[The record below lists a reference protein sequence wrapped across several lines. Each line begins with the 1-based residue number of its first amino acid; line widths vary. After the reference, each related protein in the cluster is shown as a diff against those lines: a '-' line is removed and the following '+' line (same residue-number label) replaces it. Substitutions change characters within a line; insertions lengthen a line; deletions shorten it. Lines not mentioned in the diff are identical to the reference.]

1 MKKSPEE
8 QLKVFRDGTVDLI
21 SEEDLL
27 KKLRTGRVL
36 RIKYGADPSAPDL
49 HLGHTVPL
57 RKLKTI
63 QELGHQIV
71 FLIGDFTARIGDP
84 SARSETRPALSESQ
98 VRENAKT
105 YQEQVFR
112 ILDRSRTEVR
122 YNSEW
127 LDKFKSNDFLLLASR
142 YTVAR
147 LLERDDFSKR
157 YKKGEPIT
165 VLEFLYPLLQGYDS
179 VALKAD
185 VEIGGTDQ
193 KFNLLVGRELQR
205 DWNQDPQA
213 VMTLPLIEGTDGKDK
228 MSKSLGNHIAIQDA
242 ADQMFGKIMSIPD
255 HLIVRYF
262 RYLTGLDGREAASIE
277 EGLKSGLLHPRNT
290 KAKLG
295 RIIVSLYHG
304 EKAAESAE
312 EAFNRLFRDKELPQE
327 IEEIKLSKNHLKGDS
342 VDIVT
347 LLASSGLTASRSEA
361 KRLVEQGGVKV
372 DQKCVS
378 KIDAKIS
385 LQKPVVVQCGK
396 RKFAR
401 IKLKNS

>member
-36 RIKYGADPSAPDL
+36 RIKYGAHPSAPDL

-157 YKKGEPIT
+157 YKKGEPLT
-165 VLEFLYPLLQGYDS
+165 VL
-179 VALKAD
+179 
-185 VEIGGTDQ
+185 
-193 KFNLLVGRELQR
+193 
-205 DWNQDPQA
+205 
-213 VMTLPLIEGTDGKDK
+213 
-228 MSKSLGNHIAIQDA
+228 
-242 ADQMFGKIMSIPD
+242 
-255 HLIVRYF
+255 
-262 RYLTGLDGREAASIE
+262 
-277 EGLKSGLLHPRNT
+277 
-290 KAKLG
+290 
-295 RIIVSLYHG
+295 
-304 EKAAESAE
+304 
-312 EAFNRLFRDKELPQE
+312 
-327 IEEIKLSKNHLKGDS
+327 
-342 VDIVT
+342 
-347 LLASSGLTASRSEA
+347 
-361 KRLVEQGGVKV
+361 
-372 DQKCVS
+372 
-378 KIDAKIS
+378 
-385 LQKPVVVQCGK
+385 
-396 RKFAR
+396 
-401 IKLKNS
+401 